1 MSQPTEPQ
9 QLVWVWWTPPNGG
22 QAHCLGQLVEAT
34 ADRMTVSLE
43 GERPAA
49 ELLPA
54 GHELGVQ
61 FTTASGLARVPAR
74 LHAYDPAT
82 GLLVAVVSG
91 PPGYRERRRF
101 ARVAVTL
108 PAIAATVLGADGQ
121 PRGRVRVRLCDLSA
135 GGARFICP
143 GALRALDQVQLVLPL
158 DERESVAPVLTVL
171 ECHAEA
177 PAGGATGPGGYIV
190 RGAFT
195 TLTAEDQQRLA
206 DFVTRRQVAELRSFL

>member
-9 QLVWVWWTPPNGG
+9 LVWVWWSPPNGG
-22 QAHCLGQLVEAT
+22 QAHCLGQLVTAT
-34 ADRMTVSLE
+34 ADQMTVRLE

-49 ELLPA
+49 ENLPA
-54 GHELGVQ
+54 GHDLGVQ

-74 LHAYDPAT
+74 LHTYDPAT
-82 GLLVAVVSG
+82 GTLSAIVTG
-91 PPGYRERRRF
+91 PPGYQERRRYP
-101 ARVAVTL
+101 RVAVTL
-108 PAIAATVLGADGQ
+108 PAVAATVLGADGQ
-121 PRGRVRVRLCDLSA
+121 PRGRARVRLCDLSA

-158 DERESVAPVLTVL
+158 DERQSVAPILTVL
-171 ECHAEA
+171 ECRAEA
-177 PAGGATGPGGYIV
+177 PAGGATAAGYIV

-195 TLTAEDQQRLA
+195 TLTAEEQQRLT

>member
-9 QLVWVWWTPPNGG
+9 LVWVWWSPPNGG
-22 QAHCLGQLVEAT
+22 QAHGLGQLSEAT
-34 ADRMTVSLE
+34 ADRMTVRLE

-49 ELLPA
+49 ESLPA
-54 GHELGVQ
+54 GHDLGIQ

-82 GLLVAVVSG
+82 GSLVAIVTG
-91 PPGYRERRRF
+91 PPTYQERRRF
-101 ARVAVTL
+101 PRVAVTL

-121 PRGRVRVRLCDLSA
+121 PRGRARVRLCDLSA

-143 GALRALDQVQLVLPL
+143 GALRALDQVRLVLPI
-158 DERESVAPVLTVL
+158 DERQSVAPILTVL
-171 ECHAEA
+171 ECRAEP
-177 PAGGATGPGGYIV
+177 PAGGAAAAGFIV

-195 TLTAEDQQRLA
+195 TLTSEEQQRLA